1 MSLAE
6 RKYFEPRDD
15 DNLTGLAE
23 LTTETILESVKNR
36 YLCDK
41 IYTHIGEILIC
52 INPFKPL
59 PIYSPEIGTL
69 CDRIVQNPTAGG
81 HLVPHIFNVASKLYH
96 TMFHTKKPQVCVIS
110 GESGAGKT
118 ESAKF
123 VIQDIVNVCVSGG
136 SNGVTLSHKI
146 LMVNPILEAFG
157 NAQTLFND
165 NSSRFGKF
173 IELTF
178 DTRGVVTG
186 AIMAQY
192 LLEKSR
198 ITSQSVGERNFHV
211 FYYLL
216 AGIAK
221 SSKKELFS
229 GIEIDKSRGF
239 TYLSNFRYADN
250 NCTTNESLE
259 SFHTLCNCL
268 DAVGFEKGEIID
280 VFLVLE
286 LVLHIGNVVFFKSDQ
301 AEVKNLAQVNI
312 LSELLGIEPT
322 YIIQALTVSVN
333 TARNETI
340 TIPYNSR
347 KAQDVRDATAKALYE
362 RTFAWIVHRINMSL
376 SPSPE
381 NNTNQ
386 IGILD
391 IFGFENFQRNGF
403 EQFCINLA
411 NEQLQHY
418 FNQYIFSMELDEY
431 QKEGLEGIDVG
442 FKDNSN
448 IINLFLNRP
457 YGLIS
462 LLDEQTKF
470 PKGNDSGLLQKCK
483 ENITRNKAFMPDL
496 GDELYFTIKHY
507 AGNVRY
513 SLVGFIEIN
522 RDTLPNNIITMLQ
535 QSPCSLISLIF
546 TANPSEVDPNTLLAP
561 SRRGS
566 RMSMR
571 RGLSGVRGGGSVRKR
586 WGAANDSVNSVPSKK
601 KPNSKTSVAG
611 QFRKSLEWLMAK
623 LCSANPH
630 FIRCIKPNPNK
641 MPNTFQKDFVAAQL
655 GYTGTLETV
664 RVRREG
670 YSYRPL
676 FSEFVDIYSP
686 IAYPFL
692 EKVKPNA
699 NVCLNILAKVG
710 LNEFKIGR
718 SKIFLKYYHQDHL
731 NRFLMDMHKHA
742 MNLQRHFRGQKIR
755 KQLKSVFA
763 ESSKQRVQLTIFLN
777 SIANTSPFILQ
788 RQHTMIEED
797 SARKMSRLLLLEPAL
812 EPEVTQEDL
821 NFAEGMKHT
830 VIPILS
836 KSELKKLTKKQKKAN
851 KAGKKSN
858 SIPNQSEK
866 IEIKQKPSHH
876 TLQTKA
882 MPHGEM
888 NQEQMFIAVDPDDFD
903 LFSKP
908 CGSAD
913 ELSDSISDTDME
925 DSILKLQRGP
935 NIPSPRVINMQQ
947 LTSTFSDEDIP
958 LLSPKHHSCVLADT
972 TDDIY
977 GNVAQFSKSEA
988 LIDTI
993 TANGRFAQ
1001 SDIHCDPVE
1010 AIYSNVIPKN
1020 KVSSLINKYEIEPPI
1035 LPIVPAKSSFVRAM
1049 AINTSREQREVLEE
1063 RVVSALAREQSLRRW
1078 RSKELQNMSG
1088 KDDKIAGWFHGLIPR
1103 DEAEAVLLP
1112 LEDGSFLVRQSEHRL
1127 GYALS
1132 VLANREVHH
1141 YMVES
1146 LQKGRY
1152 RLKGS
1157 QIEHGSLDD
1166 LIWYYTHHALSD
1178 RFREKLLKP
1187 AARKEAVCEGKKSQK
1202 FVKIKDLFKRKKK

>member
-23 LTTETILESVKNR
+23 LTTETILEAVKNR

-52 INPFKPL
+52 VNPFKLL

-81 HLVPHIFNVASKLYH
+81 QLVPHIYNVASKLYH

-123 VIQDIVNVCVSGG
+123 VIQEIVNVCVSGG
-136 SNGVTLSHKI
+136 SNAVTLTHKI

-173 IELTF
+173 TELTF
-178 DTRGVVTG
+178 DTSGVVTG

-221 SSKKELFS
+221 SSKRELFS

-239 TYLSNFRYADN
+239 TYLSNFRYADSN
-250 NCTTNESLE
+250 STTTESLE
-259 SFHTLCNCL
+259 NFHTLCNCL

-286 LVLHIGNVVFFKSDQ
+286 IVLHIGNVVFSNSDQ

-381 NNTNQ
+381 SNANQ

-431 QKEGLEGIDVG
+431 QKEGLVGLDVG

-448 IINLFLNRP
+448 VINLFLNRP

-470 PKGNDSGLLQKCK
+470 PKGNDYGLLQKCK

-513 SLVGFIEIN
+513 NLIGFIEIN

-546 TANPSEVDPNTLLAP
+546 TTNPSEVDPNTLLAP

-566 RMSMR
+566 RISMR
-571 RGLSGVRGGGSVRKR
+571 RGLSGVRGGGSVRRK
-586 WGAANDSVNSVPSKK
+586 WGGTNDSVNSVTSKK

-641 MPNTFQKDFVAAQL
+641 MPNTFQNDFVAAQL

-692 EKVKPNA
+692 EKVKPNG
-699 NVCLNILAKVG
+699 NVCLKILARVG
-710 LNEFKIGR
+710 LSEFKIGR
-718 SKIFLKYYHQDHL
+718 SKMFLKYYHQDHL
-731 NRFLMDMHKHA
+731 NRFLMDMHQHA
-742 MNLQRHFRGQKIR
+742 INIQRHFKGYKIR
-755 KQLKSVFA
+755 KQLKGVFA
-763 ESSKQRVQLTIFLN
+763 DRSKQHAQLTIFLN

-788 RQHTMIEED
+788 RQHTMIQED
-797 SARKMSRLLLLEPAL
+797 EARRMSRLLVLEPAL
-812 EPEVTQEDL
+812 ELEVTQEDL
-821 NFAEGMKHT
+821 NFAEEMKHT

-851 KAGKKSN
+851 KNGKKSN
-858 SIPNQSEK
+858 SIPKQSEK
-866 IEIKQKPSHH
+866 IEIKPKPSHH
-876 TLQTKA
+876 TLQTKT
-882 MPHGEM
+882 MPHGEI
-888 NQEQMFIAVDPDDFD
+888 NQEQMFIAVDPDDYD
-903 LFSKP
+903 IFSKP

-913 ELSDSISDTDME
+913 ELSDSISDTEFD
-925 DSILKLQRGP
+925 DPLKLQRNP
-935 NIPSPRVINMQQ
+935 KIPSPRVVKMVQ
-947 LTSTFSDEDIP
+947 LTSTFIDEDIP
-958 LLSPKHHSCVLADT
+958 LLSPKHQSSKLYDT

-977 GNVAQFSKSEA
+977 GNMSQFSKTEA
-988 LIDTI
+988 
-993 TANGRFAQ
+993 RFTQ
-1001 SDIHCDPVE
+1001 SDIHLTPDE

-1020 KVSSLINKYEIEPPI
+1020 KVSNLINKYEIVPPI
-1035 LPIVPAKSSFVRAM
+1035 IPPIPPNKSSYVRAM
-1049 AINTSREQREVLEE
+1049 AINTSPEQREVLEE

-1078 RSKELQNMSG
+1078 RNKEVKNMSE
-1088 KDDKIAGWFHGLIPR
+1088 KENKLAEWFHGLIPR
-1103 DEAEAVLLP
+1103 DEAEAILLP
-1112 LEDGSFLVRQSEHRL
+1112 LENGSFLVRQSEHRL

-1132 VLANREVHH
+1132 VMANREVHH

-1157 QIEHGSLDD
+1157 QVEHGSLDD
-1166 LIWYYTHHALSD
+1166 LIWYYTHHVLSD
-1178 RFREKLLKP
+1178 RFFEKLLKP
-1187 AARKEAVCEGKKSQK
+1187 AARREEVVEGKKSPK

>member
-23 LTTETILESVKNR
+23 LTTETILQAVKNR

-52 INPFKPL
+52 VNPFKPI

-69 CDRIVQNPTAGG
+69 CDHIVQNPTAGG
-81 HLVPHIFNVASKLYH
+81 HLVPHIYNVASKLYH
-96 TMFHTKKPQVCVIS
+96 TMFHTKKSQVCVIS

-123 VIQDIVNVCVSGG
+123 VIQEIVNVCVPGG
-136 SNGVTLSHKI
+136 SNAITLSHKI

-178 DTRGVVTG
+178 DTQGVVTG

-229 GIEIDKSRGF
+229 DIEIDKSRGF
-239 TYLSNFRYADN
+239 TYLSNFRCADN
-250 NCTTNESLE
+250 NCTTKESLE
-259 SFHTLCNCL
+259 NFHTLCNCL

-286 LVLHIGNVVFFKSDQ
+286 LVLHIGNVVFSKSDQ
-301 AEVKNLAQVNI
+301 AEVKNLSQVDI

-322 YIIQALTVSVN
+322 HIIKALTVSVN

-381 NNTNQ
+381 NNSNQ

-470 PKGNDSGLLQKCK
+470 PKGNDYGLLQKCK
-483 ENITRNKAFMPDL
+483 ENITRNKAFMPDM

-513 SLVGFIEIN
+513 NLVGFIEIN
-522 RDTLPNNIITMLQ
+522 RDTLPNNIITLLQ
-535 QSPCSLISLIF
+535 QSPCSLIATIF
-546 TANPSEVDPNTLLAP
+546 TTNPSEVDPNTLLAP
-561 SRRGS
+561 TRRGS

-571 RGLSGVRGGGSVRKR
+571 RGLSGVRGGGSVRR
-586 WGAANDSVNSVPSKK
+586 GWGGTNDSVNSVTSKK

-641 MPNTFQKDFVAAQL
+641 MPNTFQNDFVAAQL

-692 EKVKPNA
+692 EKIKPNG
-699 NVCLNILAKVG
+699 NVCLKILARVG
-710 LNEFKIGR
+710 LNEFKIGK

-731 NRFLMDMHKHA
+731 NRCLMDMHKHA
-742 MNLQRHFRGQKIR
+742 INIQRHFKGLKIR
-755 KQLKSVFA
+755 RQLQGVFA
-763 ESSKQRVQLTIFLN
+763 DRSKQHAQLTIFLN

-797 SARKMSRLLLLEPAL
+797 EARKMSRLLVLEPAL

-851 KAGKKSN
+851 KTGKKSN
-858 SIPNQSEK
+858 SIPNQCK

-876 TLQTKA
+876 TLETKA
-882 MPHGEM
+882 MPHGEF

-903 LFSKP
+903 IFSKP

-913 ELSDSISDTDME
+913 ELSDSISDTEIDDPM
-925 DSILKLQRGP
+925 LKLQRNP
-935 NIPSPRVINMQQ
+935 PRVVKMGQ

-958 LLSPKHHSCVLADT
+958 LLSPRHHSSVLPDT

-977 GNVAQFSKSEA
+977 GNMTQFSKSEA
-988 LIDTI
+988 LIDQL
-993 TANGRFAQ
+993 TANERFAQ
-1001 SDIHCDPVE
+1001 SDIHLTPVE

-1020 KVSSLINKYEIEPPI
+1020 KVSNLINKYDLVPPMQSM
-1035 LPIVPAKSSFVRAM
+1035 LPAVPLKSSYVRAM
-1049 AINTSREQREVLEE
+1049 AINTSPEQREVLEE

-1078 RSKELQNMSG
+1078 RNKEIKSMSG
-1088 KDDKIAGWFHGLIPR
+1088 RDNKLVEWFHGLIPR
-1103 DEAEAVLLP
+1103 DEAEAILLQ
-1112 LEDGSFLVRQSEHRL
+1112 LENGSFLVRQSEHRL

-1132 VLANREVHH
+1132 VMANREVHH

-1166 LIWYYTHHALSD
+1166 LIWYYTHHVLSD

-1187 AARKEAVCEGKKSQK
+1187 AARKEEIVESKKSPK